1 MKQHSD
7 RRERAPEGPEIDE
20 DITGYELGRSVTDRL
35 RTLSKTTASSV
46 AKHLVMT
53 HRLLDDD
60 PELAY
65 AHARA
70 AAGRG
75 SRVDV
80 VREAL
85 GLAAY
90 SNGNY
95 AEALR
100 ELRTARRL
108 SGGPGAVAVMA
119 DCERGLGRPERAL
132 ALADETD
139 MRELDRSEVIEL
151 GIVVAGA
158 RMDLNQ
164 PDAALVHLGRLRP
177 GTPEERGRVESVKAD
192 VLEALGRAAE
202 ATDARNLA
210 AKLSASD
217 GTDSEDAFITD
228 LEESAE

>member
-1 MKQHSD
+1 MKHQSD
-7 RRERAPEGPEIDE
+7 WSQRAVTGPEIDP
-20 DITGYELGRSVTDRL
+20 DVTGNELGREVTDRL
-35 RTLSKTTASSV
+35 RTLSKLTADSV

-53 HRLLDDD
+53 HRLLYDD
-60 PELAY
+60 PQLAY

-90 SNGNY
+90 ANENY

-108 SGGPGAVAVMA
+108 GGGPGLVAVMA
-119 DCERGLGRPERAL
+119 DCERGLGRPERAIT
-132 ALADETD
+132 LADETD
-139 MRELDRSEVIEL
+139 MRQLDRQEVVEL

-158 RMDLNQ
+158 RMDLDQ

-177 GTPEERGRVESVKAD
+177 GTDEERGRVESFKAD
-192 VLEALGRAAE
+192 VLEKLGRDAEAQKARSLATKLLPSPRAFAAE
-202 ATDARNLA
+202 
-210 AKLSASD
+210 
-217 GTDSEDAFITD
+217 GIVTD
-228 LEESAE
+228 LEGGE